1 MSQDALVTAM
11 QSPVGGL
18 HFREPAIGLNPT
30 NALVLDNFLP
40 RGSFIELR
48 PGYKNFASN
57 IPGEVVT
64 IATYVGAQEL
74 EDRVFA
80 FTVGGGVYDV
90 TNPTDA
96 PELVLETDQV
106 NGVWECINKPG
117 IDKNYLVMVSPAGG
131 YWTYDTENGFTK
143 REITGD
149 GAGKNFGAVFHW
161 KDRIWLIEEG
171 STRAYYLGV
180 GSIFGEASEYD
191 FYPVMKRGGH
201 LLYGSNWTYN
211 AGYDISDYLVLV
223 TTQGEVLVY
232 QGYNPDSPET
242 FTLQGVWF
250 VGEVPAGR
258 RSFTSFGGEL
268 FILAT
273 LGVVPVSKLVN
284 GQVATAFDTASSVI
298 QPVLSEHFNRDRKLF
313 GWELEVMFGE
323 QYLLVKTPE
332 DQFGNHIFYVMNL
345 STGAWATVS
354 KMPMLCTA
362 QLNTTLYFGT
372 ADGRVCLA
380 FVGDTDGSDLSEENG
395 APIVGRYQSGF
406 TDFGAPSR
414 LKTYHL
420 ARPVFISKGIPSVG
434 VEIVTEPGM
443 TGTSYDA
450 LPSRVGGAFWDS
462 DLWDECVWSG
472 GPSTYGAWVGL
483 QGMSYYGALS
493 MRLTGPAK
501 TQYTHATL
509 TLRQGGVM

>member
-1 MSQDALVTAM
+1 
-11 QSPVGGL
+11 
-18 HFREPAIGLNPT
+18 
-30 NALVLDNFLP
+30 
-40 RGSFIELR
+40 
-48 PGYKNFASN
+48 
-57 IPGEVVT
+57 
-64 IATYVGAQEL
+64 
-74 EDRVFA
+74 
-80 FTVGGGVYDV
+80 
-90 TNPTDA
+90 
-96 PELVLETDQV
+96 
-106 NGVWECINKPG
+106 
-117 IDKNYLVMVSPAGG
+117 
-131 YWTYDTENGFTK
+131 
-143 REITGD
+143 
-149 GAGKNFGAVFHW
+149 
-161 KDRIWLIEEG
+161 
-171 STRAYYLGV
+171 
-180 GSIFGEASEYD
+180 
-191 FYPVMKRGGH
+191 MKRGGQ
-201 LLYGSNWTYN
+201 LLYGTNWTYN

-223 TTQGEVLVY
+223 TSQGEVLVY
-232 QGYNPDSPET
+232 QGYNPDNPET

-284 GQVATAFDTASSVI
+284 GQVATAFDTASALI

-380 FVGDTDGSDLSEENG
+380 FVGDTDGGGVQDEDG

-406 TDFGAPSR
+406 SDFGAPSR
-414 LKTYHL
+414 LKIYHL
-420 ARPVFISKGIPSVG
+420 ARPVFVSRGAPSVAIT
-434 VEIVTEPGM
+434 VATQFESFIPEV
-443 TGTSYDA
+443 DA
-450 LPSRVGGAFWDS
+450 NFKRNEASFWDGDS
-462 DLWDECVWSG
+462 WDQCVWSG

-483 QGMSYYGALS
+483 QGMSYYGALT
-493 MRLTGPAK
+493 MRLSGVAK
-501 TQYTHATL
+501 TQYINTTL